1 MRTCSSL
8 GAGPVPA
15 SLSRPPRSDV
25 RATLSG
31 EETYRLLID
40 GDWVEGGDGAYPVV
54 NPATE
59 EIVAEAPEASV
70 EQARAAAAAARA
82 AFPAWSRTRPAER
95 AALLHAAADELTKRV
110 PDLVP
115 LVIEETGATSMV
127 AKTMQVPTA
136 AARFERYAAG
146 AMEPSVIPL
155 PPQEMP
161 STALAPGG
169 LMGALARRAPIGV
182 VACIT
187 SYNFPI
193 VNMVGKLGPALAMG
207 NTVVVRPAGQDP
219 LAVIEIVKLLADVG
233 FPPGVVNIVT
243 GSTPVSGQALVE
255 SPDVDMVSFTGSTAV
270 GMQIGETAGR
280 GLKRQLLELGGKG
293 AAVVFEDAD
302 IKSTIGMIG
311 SVWAFHSG
319 QICTAPTRAIVHRS
333 VYDQVV
339 GGLSKMAGKLKVGD
353 PLAPD
358 TVMGP
363 LITQA
368 HLQRV
373 EGYVASGTEQGGEIV
388 AGGGRP
394 EHLDRGWYL
403 EPTLIAG
410 CRPEMRVVREEI
422 FGPVIVVVPFDD
434 EEEAIAIANDT
445 DFGLYDYVFS
455 KDTGRAMRVSRRLRA
470 GNVGINTVQRNHETP
485 FGGTKHSGVGRDGG
499 SFGLHAYSELQSV
512 VWPG

>member
-1 MRTCSSL
+1 VRT
-8 GAGPVPA
+8 
-15 SLSRPPRSDV
+15 
-25 RATLSG
+25 TLSG
-31 EETYRLLID
+31 EDSYRLLIG
-40 GDWVEGGDGAYPVV
+40 GDWVAGGDGAYPIV

-59 EIVAEAPEASV
+59 EVVASAPEASAQ
-70 EQARAAAAAARA
+70 QARDAAAAAAE
-82 AFPAWSRTRPAER
+82 AFPAWSATKPEER
-95 AALLHAAADELTKRV
+95 ARLLQAAGDTLKAKV

-115 LVIEETGATSMV
+115 LTIAETGCTLTV
-127 AKTMQVPTA
+127 GKQMQVPQA
-136 AARFERYAAG
+136 AVRFERYARG
-146 AMEPSVIPL
+146 AMEPTVIPL

-161 STALAPGG
+161 ATALAPGG
-169 LMGALARRAPIGV
+169 IMGAMARRAPVGV

-193 VNMVGKLGPALAMG
+193 VNMVGKIAPALAMG

-219 LAVIEIVKLLADVG
+219 LGVIEIVKILEEVG
-233 FPPGVVNIVT
+233 FPPGVVNVVT

-280 GLKRQLLELGGKG
+280 GLKCQLLELGGKG

-302 IKSTIGMIG
+302 IKSAVGMIG

-333 VYDQVV
+333 IYDPLVD
-339 GGLSKMAGKLKVGD
+339 GLSKMAGALKVGD
-353 PLAPD
+353 PLEKD
-358 TVMGP
+358 TIVGP
-363 LITQA
+363 LITEA

-373 EGYVASGTEQGGEIV
+373 EGYVQSGIEEGGQIA

-394 EHLDRGWYL
+394 GHMDKGWYL
-403 EPTLIAG
+403 EPTLIANA
-410 CRPEMRVVREEI
+410 RRDMKAVREEI
-422 FGPVIVVVPFDD
+422 FGPVIVAVPFDD
-434 EEEAIAIANDT
+434 EDEAVAIANDT
-445 DFGLYDYVFS
+445 EFGLYDYVFS
-455 KDTGRAMRVSRRLRA
+455 KDSGRAMRVSRQLRA

-485 FGGTKHSGVGRDGG
+485 FGGTKHSGIGRDGG